1 MYMPLIT
8 SPPHHNTNV
17 KTFHHYTHA
26 VSGDLRHNLRRTEQ
40 AKAEEGESTR
50 EDCRKRAIRVD
61 PSRDPNGGSVLVKLV
76 RGTDVIWESEQESI
90 SHTGQTQPTEK
101 NRFFRVFRGKF
112 PEELPLPPRVR
123 VVYLTERER
132 RRGGKPRTE
141 ESVAAST

>member
-26 VSGDLRHNLRRTEQ
+26 VSGDLRRTEQ

-61 PSRDPNGGSVLVKLV
+61 PSRDPNGESVLVKLV

-90 SHTGQTQPTEK
+90 SHTRSNPTDRKEP
-101 NRFFRVFRGKF
+101 F
-112 PEELPLPPRVR
+112 LPSVPR
-123 VVYLTERER
+123 
-132 RRGGKPRTE
+132 
-141 ESVAAST
+141 